1 LKAYEDQKNPSM
13 TPQVFTKLNNTR
25 YEEFKTTY
33 INNLQMKACDP
44 PKDLNEVFTLAK
56 TYLKP
61 KIALGNG
68 LGSTFAITA
77 DYVDKKG

>member
-1 LKAYEDQKNPSM
+1 
-13 TPQVFTKLNNTR
+13 
-25 YEEFKTTY
+25 
-33 INNLQMKACDP
+33 MKACDP